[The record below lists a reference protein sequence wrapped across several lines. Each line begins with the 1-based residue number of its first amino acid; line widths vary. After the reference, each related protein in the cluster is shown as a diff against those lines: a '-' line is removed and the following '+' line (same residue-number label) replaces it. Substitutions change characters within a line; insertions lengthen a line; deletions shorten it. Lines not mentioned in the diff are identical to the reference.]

1 MKEENIIE
9 ELKRKVEE
17 GGQVTREEALVLSRV
32 EDKKALYEAAGAIRD
47 RFAGRYFDTCSIVN
61 AVRDVVPR
69 IVSGVRSRP
78 CSKRTCRSTS

>member
-17 GGQVTREEALVLSRV
+17 GGQVTREEALALSRV

-61 AVRDVVPR
+61 ARSGRCSETCVQNARA
-69 IVSGVRSRP
+69 GVRIN
-78 CSKRTCRSTS
+78 

>member
-17 GGQVTREEALVLSRV
+17 GGQVTREEALALSRV

-47 RFAGRYFDTCSIVN
+47 RF
-61 AVRDVVPR
+61 RDVVPR

>member
-47 RFAGRYFDTCSIVN
+47 RFAVF
-61 AVRDVVPR
+61 
-69 IVSGVRSRP
+69 
-78 CSKRTCRSTS
+78 

>member
-17 GGQVTREEALVLSRV
+17 GGQVTREEALALSRV

-47 RFAGRYFDTCSIVN
+47 RFCR
-61 AVRDVVPR
+61 AVF
-69 IVSGVRSRP
+69 
-78 CSKRTCRSTS
+78 